1 MRHSH
6 YFSQCVS
13 EALSLELKH
22 SEHEAD
28 YSHLSSL
35 RMTSNGPLYASSGV
49 ELKQKAYV
57 MPSSSEAETYKLTLR
72 RYRPNA
78 FSV

>member
-1 MRHSH
+1 MRHIH

-13 EALSLELKH
+13 EVLSLEVKH

-28 YSHLSSL
+28 YSHLSTL
-35 RMTSNGPLYASSGV
+35 RMTSNASLYASPGV

-57 MPSSSEAETYKLTLR
+57 MSSSLEAETYKLTLR
-72 RYRPNA
+72 RYA